1 MLIGPVTRTA
11 LMASP
16 TVCMPSRDQQ
26 PAVVIQT
33 AVSLL
38 GYVAELLS
46 WARQLS
52 VGTEDISRAPDS
64 VWSHSVSSQSLDS
77 SGALFLA
84 PSVPPHILPFHPPL
98 LSVSFPPA
106 ALSLPGF
113 FGCPYMFCLSHLFYI
128 FCFLPLFWSSLVSH
142 LLCPD
147 HLSPFS
153 FF

>member
-1 MLIGPVTRTA
+1 
-11 LMASP
+11 MA
-16 TVCMPSRDQQ
+16 
-26 PAVVIQT
+26 ILT
-33 AVSLL
+33 AVTLL

-84 PSVPPHILPFHPPL
+84 PALPPHILPFHLPV

-106 ALSLPGF
+106 ALSPSWFLWLF
-113 FGCPYMFCLSHLFYI
+113 IFCFVSFSCFSHFSFI
-128 FCFLPLFWSSLVSH
+128 FCFLALY
-142 LLCPD
+142 
-147 HLSPFS
+147 
-153 FF
+153 